1 MTEVDVLIE
10 RIIIVEADHRI
21 PHSREDTLLHRG
33 PRDKLLNLLIPL
45 KEHRCP
51 LKEARNLDPVADLQ
65 AQTLLAAVAAQEV
78 AVNQIAAQV
87 MNLGLVQF
95 SHRLHML
102 LNLRLQ

>member
-1 MTEVDVLIE
+1 MLIE

-78 AVNQIAAQV
+78 AGQLYYFIIIPYTNHNI
-87 MNLGLVQF
+87 G
-95 SHRLHML
+95 
-102 LNLRLQ
+102 